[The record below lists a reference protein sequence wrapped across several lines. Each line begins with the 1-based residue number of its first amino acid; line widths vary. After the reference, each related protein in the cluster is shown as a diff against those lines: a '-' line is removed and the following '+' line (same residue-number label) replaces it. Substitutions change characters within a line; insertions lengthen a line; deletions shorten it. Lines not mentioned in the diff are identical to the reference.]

1 MLVTSMVRK
10 LVIDTQTAWEKPVD
24 EATTPA
30 RPEPRA
36 QAARIALVKPADASP
51 AIAVV
56 YEDIKATKGAKF
68 LTPTWGFFANDP
80 ELLKLW
86 WGLQKRLQ
94 KIAGEVPKK
103 VMFGIM
109 FVCASQ
115 IGCPRC
121 INNAQVHLQEQL
133 GLSDEAI
140 LELADFESSTAI
152 AEGEKAVYRFCRKL
166 AFDVPTTE
174 DDFAALRAAG
184 YSDRAIVE
192 IVSLTILESGFIR
205 RSRALAPFEDG
216 AQWPK
221 ENLPSATYAA
231 NVDSK
236 RT

>member
-1 MLVTSMVRK
+1 MDEGTTR
-10 LVIDTQTAWEKPVD
+10 TAPG
-24 EATTPA
+24 
-30 RPEPRA
+30 A
-36 QAARIALVKPADASP
+36 QVARIALVKPAEASGEIA
-51 AIAVV
+51 AIYA
-56 YEDIKATKGAKF
+56 DIKATKGAKF

-86 WGLQKRLQ
+86 WELQKRVQ

-103 VMFGIM
+103 VMYGIM

-133 GLSDEAI
+133 GLSDDDI
-140 LELADFESSTAI
+140 LELAAYEDSSLI
-152 AEGEKAVYRFCRKL
+152 SEREKAAYRFCRKL
-166 AFDVPTTE
+166 AFDLPTTE
-174 DDFAALRAAG
+174 EDFAALRSAG

-192 IVSLTILESGFIR
+192 IVSLTIIESGFIR

-216 AQWPK
+216 AQWPQ
-221 ENLPSATYAA
+221 ENLPSSVYAQ
-231 NVDSK
+231 NVDAK

>member
-1 MLVTSMVRK
+1 M
-10 LVIDTQTAWEKPVD
+10 D
-24 EATTPA
+24 EGTTPT
-30 RPEPRA
+30 RA
-36 QAARIALVKPADASP
+36 TPGVQAARIALVKPAEAS
-51 AIAVV
+51 AEIAAV
-56 YEDIKATKGAKF
+56 YADIKATKGAKF

-86 WGLQKRLQ
+86 WSLQKRVQ

-140 LELADFESSTAI
+140 LELADFEHAAAI
-152 AEGEKAVYRFCRKL
+152 PESEKAVYRFCRKL
-166 AFDVPTTE
+166 AFDLPTTE

-192 IVSLTILESGFIR
+192 MVSLTILESGFIR

-221 ENLPSATYAA
+221 ENLPSTTYAA
-231 NVDSK
+231 NVDS
-236 RT
+236 RRS

>member
-1 MLVTSMVRK
+1 MDDGTARAGNSELAPRIRLV
-10 LVIDTQTAWEKPVD
+10 KPD
-24 EATTPA
+24 EATA
-30 RPEPRA
+30 EV
-36 QAARIALVKPADASP
+36 AAIYA
-51 AIAVV
+51 
-56 YEDIKATKGAKF
+56 DIKATKGAKF

-86 WGLQKRLQ
+86 WALQKRVQ

-103 VMFGIM
+103 VMLGIM

-133 GLSDEAI
+133 GLSDDDI
-140 LELADFESSTAI
+140 LDLADFERSQMITK
-152 AEGEKAVYRFCRKL
+152 GEKAVYRFCRKL
-166 AFDVPTTE
+166 AFDLPTTE
-174 DDFAALRAAG
+174 QDFADLRSAG

-205 RSRALAPFEDG
+205 RARALAPFEDG

-221 ENLPSATYAA
+221 ENLPSAVYAQ

-236 RT
+236 RA